1 MLRRHKYCP
10 VKTRVTA
17 EKLMTPISAED
28 KCFLMRY
35 NKRIAVLIF
44 AVLLG
49 LSLAYSF
56 YFTQPNISD
65 IDPFTYIIIPII
77 MLPVFALFYIKEN
90 INDINIGKKEIL
102 FGFIFFIVS
111 ILTIS
116 IIRVQLSYLFLTYRI
131 DMIIFPLMILSLI
144 SLIFGINNIK
154 KFIPLILYSV
164 LASPLIIIFL
174 INQNAVFTTINTEIV
189 YSIVK
194 IFVSSAAYVA
204 PITILANG
212 YRIGIGESC
221 VGLGIIISII
231 FLLIPVAYFYSG
243 KLKNKILWIISGVVT
258 ILALNIL
265 RMTLIA
271 LEWIFNGPTNALS
284 IFHEFAGIL
293 IFYVAIIIT
302 LLISQKF
309 KLDFP
314 KFKKLQRRNRS
325 NFGLAFIGIILACIF
340 SFLYFINY
348 ASYQNI
354 YLSPML
360 SVNNYNLS
368 HNAFKQEI
376 SSINAIGYYEEL
388 IPENN
393 TYVIALY
400 NATNGIGQKMP
411 IIFSYSNSSYYY
423 KNVPNLEFNNGG
435 TTSRVFYIFSNNTAF
450 VVYEKNIF
458 SNMSNQSYSSMHI
471 YAVIPAYEAEQ
482 VKCSD
487 SLSTYSAVYNFIE
500 FHFYNKTVYD
510 ALNNGECLI
519 EKMVIS

>member
-1 MLRRHKYCP
+1 M
-10 VKTRVTA
+10 KTRVTA

-65 IDPFTYIIIPII
+65 IDPSTYIIIPII

-90 INDINIGKKEIL
+90 IKDIDIGKKDIL
-102 FGFIFFIVS
+102 FGLIFFIVS
-111 ILTIS
+111 ILTTS
-116 IIRVQLSYLFLTYRI
+116 ILRVWLSYLFLTYRI
-131 DMIIFPLMILSLI
+131 DIIIFPLMILSLI
-144 SLIFGINNIK
+144 SLIFGVKNIK
-154 KFIPLILYSV
+154 KFIPIILYSI

-174 INQNAVFTTINTEIV
+174 INQNAVFTVINTEIV
-189 YSIVK
+189 YSVVK
-194 IFVSSAAYVA
+194 IFVGSATYLA

-231 FLLIPVAYFYSG
+231 FLLVPVAYFYNG
-243 KLKNKILWIISGVVT
+243 KLKNKILWVISGVVI
-258 ILALNIL
+258 ILILNIF

-271 LEWIFNGPTNALS
+271 LDWIFNGPTGALS

-293 IFYVAIIIT
+293 IFYIAIIIT

-309 KLDFP
+309 KLGFP
-314 KFKKLQRRNRS
+314 EFKKLHKRNKN
-325 NFGLAFIGIILACIF
+325 NFGLAFIGITLACIF

-348 ASYQNI
+348 AGYQNI
-354 YLSPML
+354 YLSPTL
-360 SVNNYNLS
+360 KVNNYNFS
-368 HNAFKQEI
+368 YNAFKQEI
-376 SSINAIGYYEEL
+376 SSINAKGYNEEL

-400 NATNGIGQKMP
+400 NATNGIEKEMP
-411 IIFSYSNSSYYY
+411 IVFSYSNSSYYY

-435 TTSRVFYIFSNNTAF
+435 ATSRVFYILNNNTAF
-450 VVYEKNIF
+450 VVYEKDIF
-458 SNMSNQSYSSMHI
+458 SNINNQSYSSMHI

-482 VKCSD
+482 VKCSNN
-487 SLSTYSAVYNFIE
+487 LSTYSAVYNFIG

-510 ALNNGECLI
+510 ALNNGECFI
-519 EKMVIS
+519 EKIVIN